1 MLKPGVT
8 YSDIQKTGFET
19 FKKAGA
25 NPDTLIVNPHS
36 LGLQHTDQPYDDS
49 NPWRGGEDIVLKAGM
64 VITVDLPY
72 IEIGFGAGHNEDLL
86 LITDDCYD
94 PLNSEEDPLIIV

>member
-1 MLKPGVT
+1 M
-8 YSDIQKTGFET
+8 
-19 FKKAGA
+19 
-25 NPDTLIVNPHS
+25 
-36 LGLQHTDQPYDDS
+36 
-49 NPWRGGEDIVLKAGM
+49 LKAGM

-86 LITDDCYD
+86 LITDDGYD